1 LRDAARF
8 GKKEICKHDKRLEM
22 ASACLRRSQPRRPSR
37 RGAGRKGDSITR
49 EGARSSRARVG
60 RSRTRITSHHCAVL
74 TRGMRAQGP
83 ACTPVPAPA
92 CAWTPPPYR
101 SLTHACIIF
110 FFLFFCGVCVCVWRG
125 VVQPAGRPASHR
137 PNYAPLYPSETPFFP
152 FPVLRS
158 LLKPFC
164 LQQIKRLARMP
175 HSVALHDTVVLGS
188 S

>member
-1 LRDAARF
+1 MRDAARF

-125 VVQPAGRPASHR
+125 VVQPASQPSAQLCTPLSIGNPFFSLPRPAV
-137 PNYAPLYPSETPFFP
+137 PP
-152 FPVLRS
+152 
-158 LLKPFC
+158 
-164 LQQIKRLARMP
+164 
-175 HSVALHDTVVLGS
+175 
-188 S
+188 